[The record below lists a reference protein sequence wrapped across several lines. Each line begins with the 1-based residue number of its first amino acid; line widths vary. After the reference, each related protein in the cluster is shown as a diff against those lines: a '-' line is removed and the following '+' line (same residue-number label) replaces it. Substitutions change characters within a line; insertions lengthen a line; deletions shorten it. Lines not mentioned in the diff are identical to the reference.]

1 MKSGN
6 NMGRFVQANKEKLT
20 MSKKGEE
27 GSNEPDYDED
37 RDRLEEDQE
46 KKSGEQETTNKV
58 F

>member
-1 MKSGN
+1 
-6 NMGRFVQANKEKLT
+6 MGRFVQANKEKLT

-37 RDRLEEDQE
+37 RDRLEEGQE